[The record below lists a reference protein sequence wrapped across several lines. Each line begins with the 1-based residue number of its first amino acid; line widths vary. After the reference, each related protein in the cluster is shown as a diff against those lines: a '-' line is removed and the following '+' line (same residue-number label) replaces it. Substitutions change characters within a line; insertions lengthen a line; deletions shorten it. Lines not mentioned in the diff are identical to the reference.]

1 MRADTNSSLYIRT
14 RKYILVG
21 MKKFGLH
28 LLLHLI
34 IKQKVDSAMQSTLL
48 SIVDPYSQ
56 LRHLQDE
63 STEAVK
69 IAMFSE

>member
-1 MRADTNSSLYIRT
+1 
-14 RKYILVG
+14 
-21 MKKFGLH
+21 MKKFGLP

-48 SIVDPYSQ
+48 CRVDPCYQ
-56 LRHLQDE
+56 LHHLQDK

-69 IAMFSE
+69 IAMFSK

>member
-1 MRADTNSSLYIRT
+1 
-14 RKYILVG
+14 

-34 IKQKVDSAMQSTLL
+34 IKQKVDSAMQSIFL
-48 SIVDPYSQ
+48 SRVDPCSQ
-56 LRHLQDE
+56 LCHLQDE

-69 IAMFSE
+69 IAMFSKYSRWNIKMRLEIEN

>member
-1 MRADTNSSLYIRT
+1 
-14 RKYILVG
+14 
-21 MKKFGLH
+21 MKKLGLH

-48 SIVDPYSQ
+48 SRVDPCSQ

-69 IAMFSE
+69 IAMFSK